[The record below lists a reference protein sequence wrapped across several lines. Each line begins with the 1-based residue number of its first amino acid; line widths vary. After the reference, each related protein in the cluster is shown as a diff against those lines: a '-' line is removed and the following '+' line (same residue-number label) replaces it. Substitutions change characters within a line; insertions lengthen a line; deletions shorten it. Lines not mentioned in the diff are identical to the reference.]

1 MEEPNGGTGAKKGH
15 DAAVPKTDPTGPET
29 DLAAGKRLCFVEDN
43 WAEGLPLLAKGSD
56 DRLRELATADL
67 KDNASP
73 QERVTLGDRWWDFAG
88 SEVGA
93 VWKGSLR
100 RAAYWY
106 RQAARI
112 RRARRPE
119 IEKRLKNMEE
129 QPPGLEVLSRRAQ
142 VFPDDT
148 HGFARAANLLLEV
161 GKNEKQSAGAS
172 FAGVEIKGVRHLDV
186 AVKAS
191 ANIERLAHLSFAGFI
206 VDYHVGS
213 QYTKRVGLSMGEFDE
228 RQRKGNK
235 PLWGKLDMTDEYINL
250 GKHDLYRLDLQEW
263 APPGWDGQSW
273 VTLALQHAGLGTSIT
288 AQLAPLAKR
297 QEERK
302 PLDLPVKP
310 KEAEEKELSK

>member
-1 MEEPNGGTGAKKGH
+1 M
-15 DAAVPKTDPTGPET
+15 
-29 DLAAGKRLCFVEDN
+29 RSC
-43 WAEGLPLLAKGSD
+43 
-56 DRLRELATADL
+56 
-67 KDNASP
+67 
-73 QERVTLGDRWWDFAG
+73 
-88 SEVGA
+88 
-93 VWKGSLR
+93 
-100 RAAYWY
+100 
-106 RQAARI
+106 
-112 RRARRPE
+112 
-119 IEKRLKNMEE
+119 
-129 QPPGLEVLSRRAQ
+129 RRAQ

-191 ANIERLAHLSFAGFI
+191 ANIERLANLSFAGFI

-297 QEERK
+297 QEE
-302 PLDLPVKP
+302 
-310 KEAEEKELSK
+310 KEAPRPAREAEGGGREGVIQMKRRLFLALCLSLLPLSAVRLASTSGSCSRSRRNPAASSGTSSSRRRTSRRRSTS